1 MRTPRLS
8 ATAAALLTI
17 VVLAAACTH
26 RPDSDDEAATTAR
39 PVVGVRMA
47 TAAAQPFTETLGAIG
62 SVEARAGH
70 SAALGAPSAARIARV
85 LVTTGQH
92 VAAGDVL
99 VELDQTAFQSAAQS
113 AGAQLDASLA
123 AYDRA
128 KRLAD
133 AGIVPRK
140 EVEQA
145 AAELAKAR
153 ADAATARR
161 EAQLSVLRAP
171 ISGVVTAMNATLGA
185 TADPSRPLVEIADP
199 SATDV
204 MLNTTP
210 SDAARI
216 HAGAGVALV
225 AGQSAGGESLGSGT
239 VIDVGGTV
247 DSATRSVPVRVR
259 VTDAR
264 RVLRIGETV
273 FGEIATA
280 VRPDAIVVPIDAL
293 VPAGDGFKV
302 FVVDAQSI
310 AHARPVTVGGRTSR
324 LAEITAGVSAGE
336 KVVTYG
342 AYGVEDS
349 AKVVPA
355 SGEGTA
361 P

>member
-1 MRTPRLS
+1 MRLPSSLTV
-8 ATAAALLTI
+8 AALL
-17 VVLAAACTH
+17 
-26 RPDSDDEAATTAR
+26 AATAFAGCRKDADDAAEQTAA
-39 PVVGVRMA
+39 PVVGVRTTIA
-47 TAAAQPFTETLGAIG
+47 QAQPFTETVGAIG
-62 SVEARAGH
+62 DVEARRGH
-70 SAALGAPSAARIARV
+70 SAALGAPGAARISRV
-85 LVTTGQH
+85 LVSAGQH

-99 VELDQTAFQSAAQS
+99 VELDQTAFQAAAASAD
-113 AGAQLDASLA
+113 AQLAASQG

-140 EVEQA
+140 DVEQA

-153 ADAATARR
+153 ADAAMARR
-161 EAQLSVLRAP
+161 AAQLSVLRAP
-171 ISGVVTAMNATLGA
+171 ISGVVTSVTATLGA
-185 TADPSRPLVEIADP
+185 TADPAQPLVQIADP

-204 MLNTTP
+204 VLNTTP
-210 SDAARI
+210 ADAARI
-216 HAGAGVALV
+216 HDGATVSIV

-239 VIDVGGTV
+239 VADVGGTV

-259 VTDAR
+259 IISTR
-264 RVLRIGETV
+264 RPLRIGETV

-280 VRPDAIVVPIDAL
+280 ARPNAIVVPVDAL
-293 VPAGDGFKV
+293 VPEGDGFKV
-302 FVVDAQSI
+302 FVVDANSI
-310 AHARPVTVGGRTSR
+310 AHARPVTIGGRTSA
-324 LAEITAGVSAGE
+324 LAEITDGVKAGE

-355 SGEGTA
+355 AGDGTT